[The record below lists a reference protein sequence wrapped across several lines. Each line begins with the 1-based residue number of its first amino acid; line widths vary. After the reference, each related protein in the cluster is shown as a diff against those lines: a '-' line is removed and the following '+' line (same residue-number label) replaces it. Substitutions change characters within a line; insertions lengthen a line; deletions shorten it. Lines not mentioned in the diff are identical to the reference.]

1 MARPTKQGL
10 DYFPLDV
17 GFLRDS
23 KIRRMMRANAQSI
36 PVLVSLLCTIYRDD
50 GFYMRWTEDQSFLV
64 ADELGISEGAVTE
77 IAQKAIQVDFFD
89 SDIFN
94 NYRIL
99 TSRGIQKRYFSSTSR
114 KKEVLVPREILLIDV
129 SACNN
134 LVFVD
139 INAVSACNNPQR
151 KVKESKGKKS
161 KENILQ
167 SNGNLES
174 ETRTLPEKVYH
185 ESVCLLGSITP
196 AQYGTL
202 LELVDTYGETNV
214 VEALKIARRANKPN
228 LMYALGVLKNWK
240 RGGRGSHETSTNAN
254 EQRRHDGNV
263 PSERTD
269 GRREN
274 FSKYQSITGL

>member
-50 GFYMRWTEDQSFLV
+50 GFYMRWTEDQPFLV

-139 INAVSACNNPQR
+139 INSVSACNNPQS

-161 KENILQ
+161 KNI
-167 SNGNLES
+167 
-174 ETRTLPEKVYH
+174 
-185 ESVCLLGSITP
+185 
-196 AQYGTL
+196 
-202 LELVDTYGETNV
+202 GETVRMAGAVSAAVINECRIFLGGDV
-214 VEALKIARRANKPN
+214 NSSHFVELARMVKVHGENRVIEAMHVALKRGNRRLA
-228 LMYALGVLKNWK
+228 YAEGILRNWRKDGYDGSQSPDRAIEEK
-240 RGGRGSHETSTNAN
+240 RRTGAG
-254 EQRRHDGNV
+254 DV
-263 PSERTD
+263 ERY
-269 GRREN
+269 RN
-274 FSKYQSITGL
+274 ITGL

>member
-89 SDIFN
+89 SDIFS

-134 LVFVD
+134 LVFVG
-139 INAVSACNNPQR
+139 INAVSACNNPQS
-151 KVKESKGKKS
+151 KVKESKGKKR

-174 ETRTLPEKVYH
+174 KTRTLPEKVYH

-202 LELVDTYGETNV
+202 LEFVDTYGETNV

-240 RGGRGSHETSTNAN
+240 RGGRGCHETSTNAN

>member
-50 GFYMRWTEDQSFLV
+50 GFYMRWTEDQPFLV

-89 SDIFN
+89 SDIFDK
-94 NYRIL
+94 YRIL

-134 LVFVD
+134 VVFVD
-139 INAVSACNNPQR
+139 INSVSACNNPQS
-151 KVKESKGKKS
+151 KVKESKEKQRKV
-161 KENILQ
+161 KETQ
-167 SNGNLES
+167 MPAPE
-174 ETRTLPEKVYH
+174 LPALSDAVLNECRKLCGGV
-185 ESVCLLGSITP
+185 GT
-196 AQYGTL
+196 AQYEEL
-202 LELVDTYGETNV
+202 AELVELHGEARV
-214 VEALKIARRANKPN
+214 LEALRTAGRRGHRRIA
-228 LMYALGVLKNWK
+228 YAAGILKNWRK
-240 RGGRGSHETSTNAN
+240 DGYDGTEERGGHSGRDPEKRDAGGSGI
-254 EQRRHDGNV
+254 D
-263 PSERTD
+263 
-269 GRREN
+269 
-274 FSKYQSITGL
+274 KYRNITGL

>member
-50 GFYMRWTEDQSFLV
+50 GFYMRWTEDQPFLV
-64 ADELGISEGAVTE
+64 ADEVGISEGAVTE

-94 NYRIL
+94 KYRIL
-99 TSRGIQKRYFSSTSR
+99 TSRGIQKRFFSSTSR
-114 KKEVLVPREILLIDV
+114 KKEVLVPREILLVDV

-139 INAVSACNNPQR
+139 INSVNVRNNPQSKVKER
-151 KVKESKGKKS
+151 KVKESKNTGRRVRAIATVP
-161 KENILQ
+161 ETV
-167 SNGNLES
+167 LEECRS
-174 ETRTLPEKVYH
+174 F
-185 ESVCLLGSITP
+185 LGGDVNSTHF
-196 AQYGTL
+196 A
-202 LELVDTYGETNV
+202 ELSHLVELHGEGRV
-214 VEALKIARRANKPN
+214 IEAMRIAE
-228 LMYALGVLKNWK
+228 K
-240 RGGRGSHETSTNAN
+240 RGTRRLAYAEGILRNWRKDGYDGGQPSARTAEEKRGADAGDISRYRN
-254 EQRRHDGNV
+254 
-263 PSERTD
+263 
-269 GRREN
+269 
-274 FSKYQSITGL
+274 ITGL